1 MKKVLITGANS
12 YIGTSFEQFIKG
24 HYSTE
29 FKIDTIDMIDEN
41 WREKTFSGYD
51 AIFHVAGIA
60 HADIENAS
68 EETKN
73 LYYKVNCELAFDCA
87 RKAKADGVGQF
98 LFMSSMIVYPGATRY
113 NQMNVIT
120 KDTEPLP
127 DNFYGDS
134 KLQAEKKINTLV
146 DDSFKVVILRPPMI
160 YGRNS
165 KGNYRILSKIAGKL
179 PVFPKVNNQ
188 RSMLYV
194 GNLCEFVR
202 LMITNGESGTFFPQN
217 STYTNTSEMVRAI
230 ASAKGRKIWITGI
243 FTPLILLLSCMR
255 NKYGKLVNKAFG
267 SLVYDMSL
275 SEYKEEYRI
284 YSLQDSIK
292 EAECGDS

>member
-29 FKIDTIDMIDEN
+29 LKIDTIDMIDEN

-68 EETKN
+68 EETKD

-243 FTPLILLLSCMR
+243 FTPFILLLSCMK